1 MSWKTSM
8 RSLAFGL
15 SLALIFAIPFENV
28 LDIPPFGTVART
40 VGLAVMAFWMLTVV
54 ATGRL
59 RRPTP
64 FLGVA
69 FLFVLWYALSAV
81 WSIDAARTLEVSQT
95 YVQLFALLYVI
106 WDLYTTPRHVAL
118 GFQAY
123 ILGCYVSIF
132 SLIQNYQA
140 GITEASRRYT
150 ATGFNSND
158 LAMGLSLA
166 LPLAWYLLVSPQ
178 GRPLGS
184 RLTSRLLRLLNMA
197 YLPVGL
203 FAILLTAS
211 RAGFFGAILIF
222 PLMALTLPR
231 VRLQRAVIGLSLA
244 LAAGGLVLS
253 WAPETSF
260 ERLAGTGSE
269 IRGGNWNTRGPI
281 WRESIVSIAN
291 HPLLGVGGGT
301 HRQAARVT
309 QKVAHNFV
317 LGLGVEVGLV
327 GLALF
332 CLPLAVAAL
341 EVRKLPRW
349 DQRMWLVLFG
359 MWLLNNL
366 THNWEDSK
374 QTWLFLAWAVVSAN
388 AARQGVASPAVRTVQ
403 AAVPLHT
410 SAYTDS

>member
-1 MSWKTSM
+1 MSWKPAM
-8 RSLAFGL
+8 RPMAFGL

-28 LDIPPFGTVART
+28 LDIPPFGTVARA
-40 VGLAVMAFWMLTVV
+40 VGLVVMAFWMLTVV

-69 FLFVLWYALSAV
+69 FLFVLWYTLSAI
-81 WSIDAARTLEVSQT
+81 WSIDTARTLEVSQT
-95 YVQLFALLYVI
+95 YVQLFALLYII
-106 WDLYTTPRHVAL
+106 WDLYTSPRHVAL

-123 ILGCYVSIF
+123 ILGCYVSIL
-132 SLIQNYQA
+132 SLLQNYQS
-140 GITEASRRYT
+140 GVTEASRRYS

-166 LPLAWYLLVSPQ
+166 LPLAWYLLISPQ
-178 GRPLGS
+178 GRQL
-184 RLTSRLLRLLNMA
+184 RSRLLRLVNLA
-197 YLPVGL
+197 YLPLGL

-211 RAGFFGAILIF
+211 RAGFFGAILVF

-231 VRLQRAVIGLSLA
+231 VRLQRAVIGLCLA
-244 LAAGGLVLS
+244 LAGGGLVLS
-253 WAPETSF
+253 WAPETSLR
-260 ERLAGTGSE
+260 RLAGTGSE
-269 IRGGNWNTRGPI
+269 IRGGDWNTRGPI
-281 WRESIVSIAN
+281 WRESITSIAA
-291 HPLLGVGGGT
+291 HPVLGVGGGT

-309 QKVAHNFV
+309 QKVAHNFA

-332 CLPLAVAAL
+332 CLVLAAAAL

-349 DQRMWLVLFG
+349 DQWMWLVLFG
-359 MWLLNNL
+359 MWLVNNL

-374 QTWLFLAWAVVSAN
+374 QTWLFLAWAVTSAS
-388 AARQGVASPAVRTVQ
+388 AARQGVASPVVRTVQ
-403 AAVPLHT
+403 EAFPVHS